1 MQSVY
6 IGNVSCLL
14 LSAWTNIPRFG
25 NDCCRRTPMNNTNFT
40 ALSHATT
47 GIKGTLSRLTIAFVL
62 MTSSVFTATFAEARI
77 TRIEITSTESPTFEG
92 MTFRS
97 VGAYEKL
104 RGRAYGE
111 VDPADARNA
120 LITDVELAPRNANG
134 QVEYSMDI
142 YILKP
147 INLHS
152 SNHKLFVELPN
163 RGNKLWDPFTCRA
176 GTMTRPQR
184 PTPVRLF

>member
-1 MQSVY
+1 
-6 IGNVSCLL
+6 
-14 LSAWTNIPRFG
+14 
-25 NDCCRRTPMNNTNFT
+25 MNNTNFT

-147 INLHS
+147 VDLNRATTSFLSSYPTVGTSCGIHS
-152 SNHKLFVELPN
+152 
-163 RGNKLWDPFTCRA
+163 TCRA